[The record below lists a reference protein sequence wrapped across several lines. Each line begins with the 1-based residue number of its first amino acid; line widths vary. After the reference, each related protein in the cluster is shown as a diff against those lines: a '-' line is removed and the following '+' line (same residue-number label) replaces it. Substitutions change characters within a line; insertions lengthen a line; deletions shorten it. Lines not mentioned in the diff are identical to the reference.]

1 MKGSEMLNYLT
12 SAGFYIKLSI
22 LLRIKMLVKHKAG
35 RIETIIGDLSLL
47 LVITIIVCHEY
58 RIFLKHCLNLVYV
71 NT

>member
-47 LVITIIVCHEY
+47 LVITKLFAMNIES
-58 RIFLKHCLNLVYV
+58 F
-71 NT
+71 

>member
-22 LLRIKMLVKHKAG
+22 LLRIKMVVKHKAG